1 MRVLVIMVLM
11 IISLPLYSEKAE
23 ENTKTA
29 KTLPKREYTNEEF
42 EKAVT
47 KELEK
52 RLKRLGHGKVVE
64 FSKELVQKQQELD
77 LKKIKTEKEDEQLK
91 LSMKNFDKKVK
102 EFRQKQEKLL
112 VCMDEIHKKESKRVE
127 HMVDTV
133 SNMRPQ
139 NAADVLSVQ
148 DPGIS
153 VKILSELPA
162 TKVAK
167 IFNLMDKEISAR
179 LQKQYLTMKR

>member
-77 LKKIKTEKEDEQLK
+77 LKKIKTEKPD
-91 LSMKNFDKKVK
+91 LSSILENFN
-102 EFRQKQEKLL
+102 
-112 VCMDEIHKKESKRVE
+112 CSTTI
-127 HMVDTV
+127 DTQGV
-133 SNMRPQ
+133 N
-139 NAADVLSVQ
+139 D
-148 DPGIS
+148 G
-153 VKILSELPA
+153 E
-162 TKVAK
+162 AK
-167 IFNLMDKEISAR
+167 
-179 LQKQYLTMKR
+179 